1 LSLPVAVKA
10 EIPMSQPVV
19 EEAPAVDMDHIDRS
33 LVGGIAWTGMAKWSI
48 QLLSWATTLI
58 LARLLTPD
66 DFGLVAL
73 AQVYI
78 GLVALINEMGLG
90 SAVVTF
96 RDLSRE
102 HLAQINTVALLLGL
116 CGFAVSCVMAVPLG
130 IFFASPH
137 LVPVLLAMS
146 TSFVISS
153 FKTVPMGL
161 LQREFDFKTLALVEA
176 GQAGILALS
185 QATLAFMGL
194 GYWSLVLGEL
204 LALALATAYV
214 ASRRFPGFARPR
226 IAEMSRI
233 TTFTFHLLVTR
244 VAWYMYS
251 DADFIIVGKV
261 LGQAALGV
269 YKVAWILSTSPVQ
282 KVSEL
287 VTRVTPSVFSA
298 VQKDMSALRRYVLR
312 ITEALSL
319 AVFPLASGLCLV
331 ADDFVKVALGDQW
344 LGAITPLRILGFYVS
359 FRTINTILPQVLTVI
374 GETKF
379 GMRNGIFA
387 VIVMPTAFLIGSH
400 WGMAGVACGWL
411 VAYPLVAIPMYIVLF
426 RRIEL
431 RGREYL
437 DAIRPALG
445 AALVMSVAVIAVRW
459 GLSPAWSTVARLLL
473 QAGIGAAV
481 YVGFIMLFHRER
493 VTSLLSA
500 VRKARG

>member
-1 LSLPVAVKA
+1 MP
-10 EIPMSQPVV
+10 PTVV
-19 EEAPAVDMDHIDRS
+19 EETPAAVDMDHIDRS

-73 AQVYI
+73 AQVYV

-102 HLAQINTVALLLGL
+102 HLAQINTLALLLGL
-116 CGFAVSCVMAVPLG
+116 CGFAVSCAMAVPLG
-130 IFFASPH
+130 LFFDSPH
-137 LVPVLLAMS
+137 LVPVIMVMS

-153 FKTVPMGL
+153 LKTVPMGL
-161 LQREFDFKTLALVEA
+161 LQRSFDFKTLALVEA
-176 GQAGILALS
+176 GQAGILALT

-194 GYWSLVLGEL
+194 GYWSLVLGEI
-204 LALALATAYV
+204 LALVLATAYV

-226 IAEMSRI
+226 FAELRHI

-261 LGQAALGV
+261 LGQAALGI
-269 YKVAWILSTSPVQ
+269 YKVAWVLSTSPVQ

-298 VQKDMSALRRYVLR
+298 VQKDMPALRRYVLR
-312 ITEALSL
+312 LTEALSI
-319 AVFPLASGLCLV
+319 AVFPLATGLCLV
-331 ADDFVKVALGDQW
+331 ADDFVKVTLGEKW
-344 LGAITPLRILGFYVS
+344 VGAITPLRILGFYVS
-359 FRTINTILPQVLTVI
+359 FRTINTILPQILTVI

-379 GMRNGIFA
+379 GMRNGVYA
-387 VIVMPTAFLIGSH
+387 LVLMPTAFLIGSH

-411 VAYPLVAIPMYIVLF
+411 IAYPLVALPMYVVLF
-426 RRIEL
+426 RRIDL
-431 RGREYL
+431 HWKEYL
-437 DAIRPALG
+437 GAVWPALSS
-445 AALVMSVAVIAVRW
+445 ALVMAVAVLAVRTWLPPSW
-459 GLSPAWSTVARLLL
+459 GEIARLVP
-473 QAGIGAAV
+473 QASIGAAV
-481 YVGFIMLFHRER
+481 YIGFIMLFHRAT
-493 VTSLLSA
+493 VMGLFSA
-500 VRKARG
+500 ARKARA